1 MRYTIETIPM
11 VLLSKIMET
20 NDFSLLSD
28 ENLKESEL
36 IDIYNTIRSDYIKYE
51 DSPINKK
58 VDELKRQI
66 QKEENRYNIVYLAL
80 EALSLGKNELLIKS
94 LQQYGYHFNGDFET
108 DLELAKKQSVNILN
122 KIERLK
128 NEMKELLK
136 VDDSDNV
143 NIYESIVNI
152 SVGLEMPLNC
162 NSLTAIEFIFYKKA
176 LKAKVKA
183 LTK

>member
-1 MRYTIETIPM
+1 
-11 VLLSKIMET
+11 
-20 NDFSLLSD
+20 
-28 ENLKESEL
+28 
-36 IDIYNTIRSDYIKYE
+36 
-51 DSPINKK
+51 
-58 VDELKRQI
+58 
-66 QKEENRYNIVYLAL
+66 
-80 EALSLGKNELLIKS
+80 
-94 LQQYGYHFNGDFET
+94 
-108 DLELAKKQSVNILN
+108 
-122 KIERLK
+122 
-128 NEMKELLK
+128 MKELLK